1 MTTIG
6 SFTKTSDG
14 SFHGAIRTLTL
25 NVKGVE
31 IRPVERTAD
40 KAPDHRVYLGPTE
53 LGAAWTVV
61 RKGKPACLCVRIDD
75 PGLPA
80 PLNAILAPA
89 GDRHDL
95 LWTRRRPTT

>member
-6 SFTKTSDG
+6 TFTKTTDG

-40 KAPDHRVYLGPTE
+40 KAPDHRVFVAQTE
-53 LGAAWTVV
+53 LGAAWTVT
-61 RKGKPACLCVRIDD
+61 REDKPPCLSVRIDD
-75 PGLPA
+75 PSLPTPLCGL
-80 PLNAILAPA
+80 LIEA
-89 GDRHDL
+89 GGHHDL
-95 LWTRRRPTT
+95 HWSRRYRA